1 MSVTNRQNRLLLAED
16 WKRVYQTFRNADFRS
31 YDFDGLRRTMIAYIR
46 ENYPE
51 DFNDYIDSSEYLALI
66 DLIAFLGQNISYRI
80 DLNSRENFLELAERR
95 ESVLRLARLLSYNPK
110 RNQCANGLIKFEA
123 VSTTEEVVDSNG
135 TNLALQTI
143 VWNDPANPDWREQFE
158 KVLNAALPV
167 NSKIGRP
174 VKKDTVEGIPTYQ
187 YRYRASNTDVPVF
200 SYSKNIDGR
209 NLQFQ
214 IVSADVISGVI
225 SEEPPLPGNSLAF
238 LYKDDGRGP
247 GSTNSGYFCHFRQ
260 GTLDQGSFSVNT
272 PSTNQTIAIDA
283 TNINN
288 TDVWLYKL
296 NSIGAESEL
305 WTKVDAVE
313 GNNIVYNSLRKNL
326 RNIYAVLTQAQDKI
340 NLIFSDGTFGNLPKG
355 DFRVYYRSSINQ
367 AYDIIPADMA
377 SIGVAIPY
385 TSAVGNQ
392 ETLNI
397 TLSLKYTIDNASTTE
412 SNSSIRENAP
422 ATYYTQNRMVTGE
435 DYQVAPLRIS
445 QEIVKVKSVN
455 RTASGISR
463 YFDLLDSTGKYSST
477 NLFGN
482 DGLVYKETLTKYKN
496 FTYTTKIDLEGI
508 IEETIQPVLAE
519 KQLLNY
525 YLTNF
530 PKTIASDL
538 GANWVQTTK
547 GTNQTTGHLQ
557 DSDGT
562 RFQVGSYTGSSLR
575 FLEEGTLI
583 KFLPPAGYHFMKDG
597 TLMAGDANHP
607 GSFDYKWVK
616 VVSIVGDGAVDN
628 TDGSGPIILNDIVPS
643 TAVLNQIVPKFS
655 KTLVDNVK
663 TQIVDQL
670 FSNKTFGLRYDINL
684 RQWRVVIENNLNIL
698 GEFSLGKTGDTTNQQ
713 LDASWLLLF
722 ETDGEKYTITYRS
735 LRYIFESAEEI
746 RFYYDSAD
754 KVFDNKT
761 GQIIKDKISVLSINL
776 KPDALTPFTI
786 QHDWEISDAYRDS
799 DGYVDSKK
807 VEVSFYDADE
817 DGVVDDPETFL
828 EIVNEAISP
837 LTKFI
842 FQKKYITTDG
852 IEDYSYV
859 DGATLDIKQSE
870 SVVGALSQY
879 TDGQVFY
886 LVTENVFKTLTSG
899 TLVLTTEYRAF
910 VGRDKLKFQYIHAA
924 DDDNRIDPSSSNVI
938 DTYLLTKSYD
948 ASFRE
953 FLDGAVTAKPLP
965 PSSDNLFNNYG
976 SEINKIKSISDEVI
990 YHPVKYKVLFGANAD
1005 LDLQATFKIVK
1016 NPDQVVNTNAIKAKV
1031 ISAVNRFFALD
1042 NWDFGDTFYF
1052 SELST
1057 FIMASVAPDLVT
1069 IVIVPNQELQGFG
1082 SLYEIKSEA
1091 DEIFISGAIVDNVE
1105 VIDAVTASRLK
1116 ASGKVLT
1123 VATATN
1129 SGLQSASTY
1138 TTSTTSSSSGSN
1150 NV

>member
-1 MSVTNRQNRLLLAED
+1 
-16 WKRVYQTFRNADFRS
+16 
-31 YDFDGLRRTMIAYIR
+31 
-46 ENYPE
+46 
-51 DFNDYIDSSEYLALI
+51 
-66 DLIAFLGQNISYRI
+66 
-80 DLNSRENFLELAERR
+80 
-95 ESVLRLARLLSYNPK
+95 
-110 RNQCANGLIKFEA
+110 
-123 VSTTEEVVDSNG
+123 
-135 TNLALQTI
+135 
-143 VWNDPANPDWREQFE
+143 
-158 KVLNAALPV
+158 
-167 NSKIGRP
+167 
-174 VKKDTVEGIPTYQ
+174 
-187 YRYRASNTDVPVF
+187 
-200 SYSKNIDGR
+200 
-209 NLQFQ
+209 
-214 IVSADVISGVI
+214 
-225 SEEPPLPGNSLAF
+225 
-238 LYKDDGRGP
+238 
-247 GSTNSGYFCHFRQ
+247 
-260 GTLDQGSFSVNT
+260 
-272 PSTNQTIAIDA
+272 
-283 TNINN
+283 
-288 TDVWLYKL
+288 
-296 NSIGAESEL
+296 
-305 WTKVDAVE
+305 
-313 GNNIVYNSLRKNL
+313 
-326 RNIYAVLTQAQDKI
+326 
-340 NLIFSDGTFGNLPKG
+340 
-355 DFRVYYRSSINQ
+355 
-367 AYDIIPADMA
+367 
-377 SIGVAIPY
+377 
-385 TSAVGNQ
+385 
-392 ETLNI
+392 
-397 TLSLKYTIDNASTTE
+397 
-412 SNSSIRENAP
+412 
-422 ATYYTQNRMVTGE
+422 
-435 DYQVAPLRIS
+435 
-445 QEIVKVKSVN
+445 
-455 RTASGISR
+455 
-463 YFDLLDSTGKYSST
+463 
-477 NLFGN
+477 
-482 DGLVYKETLTKYKN
+482 
-496 FTYTTKIDLEGI
+496 
-508 IEETIQPVLAE
+508 
-519 KQLLNY
+519 
-525 YLTNF
+525 
-530 PKTIASDL
+530 
-538 GANWVQTTK
+538 
-547 GTNQTTGHLQ
+547 
-557 DSDGT
+557 
-562 RFQVGSYTGSSLR
+562 
-575 FLEEGTLI
+575 
-583 KFLPPAGYHFMKDG
+583 MKDG

-953 FLDGAVTAKPLP
+953 FLDGAVTVKPLP

-1016 NPDQVVNTNAIKAKV
+1016 NPDQVVNTNAIK
-1031 ISAVNRFFALD
+1031 
-1042 NWDFGDTFYF
+1042 
-1052 SELST
+1052 
-1057 FIMASVAPDLVT
+1057 
-1069 IVIVPNQELQGFG
+1069 
-1082 SLYEIKSEA
+1082 
-1091 DEIFISGAIVDNVE
+1091 
-1105 VIDAVTASRLK
+1105 
-1116 ASGKVLT
+1116 
-1123 VATATN
+1123 
-1129 SGLQSASTY
+1129 
-1138 TTSTTSSSSGSN
+1138 
-1150 NV
+1150 